1 MEKLITSVIL
11 LVAAALLIPGCLA
24 VQSGENAT
32 ENSTAP
38 VEIVENITVAVNES
52 ASQAVASVPE
62 HTDYTADVNTTN
74 LTMKVNQTV
83 SVSLKENPTTGFEWN
98 ATNSTGLEIVNS
110 THNQDKAPEGMVGV
124 GGVHTW
130 ILKAVEV
137 GNQTFDAVYMRS
149 WEPTT
154 GKEDSYALNVTVE

>member
-11 LVAAALLIPGCLA
+11 LVAVVLFVPGCFA
-24 VQSGENAT
+24 DQSAGDAS
-32 ENSTAP
+32 ENSADTAD
-38 VEIVENITVAVNES
+38 IVEQENVEVANVED
-52 ASQAVASVPE
+52 ATAETIPAV
-62 HTDYTADVNTTN
+62 DYTVDVNTTE
-74 LTMKVNQTV
+74 LTMNVSQTV
-83 SVSLKENPTTGFEWN
+83 LISLNENPTTGFEWN

-110 THNQDKAPEGMVGV
+110 TYTTDEAPEGMVGV

-137 GNQTFDAVYMRS
+137 GNQTFDAVYKRS

-154 GKEDSYALNVTVE
+154 GEEDTYALNVTVQ

>member
-11 LVAAALLIPGCLA
+11 LVAAVLLVPGCFA
-24 VQSGENAT
+24 EQSAGNAS

-38 VEIVENITVAVNES
+38 VETVEQNIIVAGNVTETTSADAVPAVNF
-52 ASQAVASVPE
+52 
-62 HTDYTADVNTTN
+62 TADANTTN
-74 LTMKVNQTV
+74 LTMKVSQTV
-83 SVSLKENPTTGFEWN
+83 LVSLKENPTTGFEWN

-110 THNQDKAPEGMVGV
+110 THTTDKAPEGMVGV

-130 ILKAVEV
+130 ILKAVEA
-137 GNQTFDAVYMRS
+137 GNQTFDAVYKRE

-154 GKEDSYALNVTVE
+154 GKEDAYSLNVTVE

>member
-11 LVAAALLIPGCLA
+11 LVAAALLVPGCFAL
-24 VQSGENAT
+24 QSGGNAT
-32 ENSTAP
+32 ENTT
-38 VEIVENITVAVNES
+38 VQVENVENTTVVANES
-52 ASQAVASVPE
+52 TSQAVVSVPE

-83 SVSLKENPTTGFEWN
+83 SVSLTENPTTGFEWN

-110 THNQDKAPEGMVGV
+110 TYNQDKAPEGMAGV
-124 GGVHTW
+124 GGVQTW
-130 ILKAVEV
+130 ILKAVET
-137 GNQTFDAVYMRS
+137 GNQTFDAVYKRS

-154 GKEDSYALNVTVE
+154 GKEDTYTLNVTVE